1 MDANKRGEYKVFFIA
16 SNLSSLDNEIK
27 YSLSNA
33 NGMKNLTQVLK
44 INEKYNSKNFTT
56 YVFSFDFIRGEN
68 ENDKDI
74 NSNRYKAKII
84 LQKNNTIFESFEGI
98 ILFKDNKNNFIYD
111 FKLNGINDWTKKI
124 PPPECINYSKKKQL
138 EKFNEALKALKVKQD
153 HQLYKD
159 LIIDSQCYITGQQ
172 TFFLDFYLQI
182 FKSCYS
188 QKEVKTLLMM
198 FKLPR
203 VKKPQNMEI
212 KEFAS
217 ILNLIEKKPDMLIR
231 HCSEKDNKE
240 KYFKYF
246 YTLLLYFR
254 MNYEGGKVNDLL
266 INKNLN
272 KYFIEILPLNYNYF
286 SKLVLPDELIF
297 EILEQNNLSCKVII
311 GALSYAGSVEK
322 VLFIINK
329 YCEKISNCCV
339 KENNKIYL
347 SEIVNDKKTDNLN
360 EIINEIKKI
369 LNYQ

>member
-33 NGMKNLTQVLK
+33 NGMINLTQVLK

-56 YVFSFDFIRGEN
+56 YVFSFDFIRGKLN

-182 FKSCYS
+182 
-188 QKEVKTLLMM
+188 L
-198 FKLPR
+198 
-203 VKKPQNMEI
+203 
-212 KEFAS
+212 
-217 ILNLIEKKPDMLIR
+217 
-231 HCSEKDNKE
+231 
-240 KYFKYF
+240 
-246 YTLLLYFR
+246 
-254 MNYEGGKVNDLL
+254 
-266 INKNLN
+266 KNL
-272 KYFIEILPLNYNYF
+272 
-286 SKLVLPDELIF
+286 
-297 EILEQNNLSCKVII
+297 
-311 GALSYAGSVEK
+311 
-322 VLFIINK
+322 
-329 YCEKISNCCV
+329 
-339 KENNKIYL
+339 
-347 SEIVNDKKTDNLN
+347 KTW
-360 EIINEIKKI
+360 K
-369 LNYQ
+369 